1 MTELPSKE
9 HFVDYF
15 SPRVR
20 IATALVFIFMALLAA
35 KLWHLQM
42 IQGEAYNEMSDNNR
56 VRLMRMPSA
65 RGRVLDAKG
74 RVLAENTPSFT
85 LSIVPGE
92 LDKAQELIQTYA
104 PILGITQERMR
115 GIIERSR
122 TIPKFMNYP
131 VKKNMSLE
139 EVSLVKAH
147 ASDLRGV
154 ALETK
159 PLRVYPGQDTLCHV
173 IGTVGE
179 ISQEELAK
187 TSRTGYRTGDIV
199 GKLGIE
205 KEYESYLKG
214 EEGWEQLEI
223 DAKGRTL
230 STVSRKPPRNGAD
243 VILTVDSAFQKFVE
257 DVFIHRA
264 GSVVAVDPDTG
275 RVLAMVSKPS
285 FDLNLFSPSISE
297 RQWKTL
303 NSDPLHPLENRATR
317 GLYSP
322 GSTFKIVTGI
332 AGLSEHIITPDR
344 KFSCKGQLELGGQV
358 FRCWNPYGHGSVS
371 LHRAFVESCDI
382 YFYELGLKL
391 GADRIGKYAAM
402 FGLGAPTGVGLPQEL
417 PGLIPTS
424 AWKMR
429 TYGDSWKDGE
439 TLTVAIGQG
448 YLVCTPI
455 QLAMMTAAMANEGK
469 LMKPAIVRQIVAADG
484 EVVFDHSPVVRW
496 EIPVDPKIF
505 SLINSALTDVVT
517 DSKGTGKRCRIPGI
531 NIKAKTGTTQV
542 IRVKQRTKEEDQI
555 PYHER
560 THAMFVAYVNDRPQK
575 IALAIIVEH
584 GGGGGASA
592 APLARKIIARYY
604 GVPDPEDSEELSH

>member
-1 MTELPSKE
+1 MTTLPSRNNLD
-9 HFVDYF
+9 DYF
-15 SPRVR
+15 SRR
-20 IATALVFIFMALLAA
+20 IWIASAVALVFMGLLSV

-42 IQGEAYNEMSDNNR
+42 IQSESYNEMSDNNR
-56 VRLMRMPSA
+56 VRLMRMPST
-65 RGRVLDAKG
+65 RGRILDSRG

-85 LSIVPGE
+85 LSIVPSE
-92 LDKAQELIQTYA
+92 LDRPQKLIQTYA
-104 PILGITQERMR
+104 PILGVTQERMR

-131 VKKNMSLE
+131 IKKNMSLE

-147 ASDLRGV
+147 ATDLRGV
-154 ALETK
+154 ALEIK
-159 PLRVYPGQDTLCHV
+159 PLRLYPAQDTLCHA

-187 TSRTGYRTGDIV
+187 TSRVGYRTGDIV
-199 GKLGIE
+199 GKNGLE

-230 STVSRKPPRNGAD
+230 STLSRKPPRNGAD
-243 VILTVDSAFQKFVE
+243 LFLTVDAAFQKYVE

-275 RVLAMVSKPS
+275 RILAMVSKPS
-285 FDLNLFSPSISE
+285 FDLGLFSPSITE

-303 NSDPLHPLENRATR
+303 NSDPLHPLENRSIR
-317 GLYSP
+317 GQYSP
-322 GSTFKIVTGI
+322 GSTFKIVTAA
-332 AGLSEHIITPDR
+332 AGLAEHAITPDR
-344 KFSCKGQLELGGQV
+344 AFTCKGQLELGGQV
-358 FRCWNPYGHGSVS
+358 FRCWNAYGHGKVS
-371 LHRAFVESCDI
+371 LHRAIVESCDI

-391 GADRIGKYAAM
+391 GADRMAKYASL
-402 FGLGAPTGVGLPQEL
+402 FGLGTPSGVGLPQEL

-455 QLAMMTAAMANEGK
+455 QLAMMTAVMANGGK
-469 LMKPAIVRQIVAADG
+469 LLKPAIVKQIVGPDG
-484 EVVFDHSPVVRW
+484 FVVFDHSPVVRW
-496 EIPVDPKIF
+496 DIPLEPKDL
-505 SLINSALTDVVT
+505 SLLQSALSDVVA
-517 DSKGTGKRCRIPGI
+517 DNKGTGRRCRVPGI

-592 APLARKIIARYY
+592 GPLARKIIARYY
-604 GVPDPEDSEELSH
+604 GVPDPGDSEE

>member
-1 MTELPSKE
+1 MANLPNKE
-9 HFVDYF
+9 HFDDYF
-15 SPRVR
+15 SPRIW
-20 IATALVFIFMALLAA
+20 IAIAFVVVFMALLAA

-42 IQGEAYNEMSDNNR
+42 IQGESYNELSDNNR
-56 VRLMRMPSA
+56 VRLMRMLST
-65 RGRVLDAKG
+65 RGKILDSKG

-92 LDKAQELIQTYA
+92 LDRPQELIQTYA
-104 PILGITQERMR
+104 PILGVTQEKMR

-122 TIPKFMNYP
+122 MIPKFMNYP
-131 VKKNMSLE
+131 IKKNISLE
-139 EVSLVKAH
+139 EVSLVKAR
-147 ASDLRGV
+147 AKGLRGV
-154 ALETK
+154 TLDVR
-159 PLRVYPGQDTLCHV
+159 PLRLYPAQDVLCHV

-179 ISQEELAK
+179 ISQEELTK
-187 TSRTGYRTGDIV
+187 TFRVGYRTGDII
-199 GKLGIE
+199 GKSGIE

-214 EEGWEQLEI
+214 EEGWEQVEI

-230 STVSRKPPRNGAD
+230 STLSRRPPKNGAD
-243 VILTVDSAFQKFVE
+243 VTLTVDSAFQKYVE
-257 DVFIHRA
+257 DVFFHRA

-275 RVLAMVSKPS
+275 RVLAMVSKPN
-285 FDLNLFSPSISE
+285 FDVNLFSPSITE

-303 NSDPLHPLENRATR
+303 NSDPLHPLENRSIR

-322 GSTFKIVTGI
+322 GSTFKIVTAI
-332 AGLSEHIITPDR
+332 AGLAENVITPDR
-344 KFSCKGQLELGGQV
+344 KFTCKGQIELGGQT
-358 FRCWNPYGHGSVS
+358 FRCWNPHGHGQVN
-371 LHRAFVESCDI
+371 LHRAFVESCDT

-402 FGLGAPTGVGLPQEL
+402 FGLGTPTGLGLPQEL

-424 AWKMR
+424 AWKLR

-448 YLVCTPI
+448 YLVCTPL
-455 QLAMMTAAMANEGK
+455 QLVMMTAAMANGGK
-469 LMKPAIVRQIVAADG
+469 MLKPAIIRQIADAG
-484 EVVFDHSPVVRW
+484 GAVVFDHSPVIRW
-496 EIPVDPKIF
+496 EAPLDPKNL
-505 SLINSALTDVVT
+505 SLLNAALTDVVT
-517 DSKGTGKRCRIPGI
+517 DNRGTGRRCRIPGI

-604 GVPDPEDSEELSH
+604 GVPDPGDSEE